1 MIRGPWK
8 TDIHSYEDARAA
20 AQRYLPWMVFDYIDG
35 AAGTGAGEARNR
47 AALRSIQLT
56 PRVLRNVS
64 TRDISTTV
72 FDQHCQVPFGI
83 APMGMCNLSRPGAD
97 LMLAKIAAQH
107 RVPIGASTVASTSL
121 EDMHKASD
129 GNAWFQLYFS
139 GDGSG
144 TERLVQRAKDADY
157 KTLIVT
163 LDVPEVGRRPRELRR
178 GFKMP
183 FKIGLPQF
191 IDFALHPEWSI
202 GSLIAGKPDMANFT
216 EPGWEFDRT
225 ESRARADWGFL
236 KRIRQM
242 WNGNLVA
249 KGVCHV
255 GDALKLRDA
264 GVDAI
269 QVSSH
274 GGRQLDS
281 GVPPIEALRDI
292 RDAIGPDFPLFYD
305 TGVRSGEDIVKAYV
319 QGASF
324 VFLGRGMQFACA
336 AGGATTLAQYWDL
349 LLQDVSITMAQL
361 GCTTIEELKH
371 LRMQ

>member
-1 MIRGPWK
+1 MLRGPW
-8 TDIHSYEDARAA
+8 TTELHSYDDARAA
-20 AQRYLPWMVFDYIDG
+20 ARRYLPWMVFDYIDG

-47 AALRSIQLT
+47 AALGAIQLT
-56 PRVLRNVS
+56 PRVLCDVS
-64 TRDISTTV
+64 ERDLTATV
-72 FDQHCQVPFGI
+72 LGQTCQVPFGI

-97 LMLAKIAAQH
+97 IMLAQIAASH
-107 RVPIGASTVASTSL
+107 SAPIGVSTVASTSL
-121 EDMHKASD
+121 EMMHKTSN

-144 TERLVQRAKDADY
+144 TERLVQRAKDAGY

-183 FKIGLPQF
+183 FKIGAPQF
-191 IDFALHPEWSI
+191 IDFALHPRWSL
-202 GSLIAGKPDMANFT
+202 GTLLAGKPDMANFT

-225 ESRARADWGFL
+225 ESRARADWSFL
-236 KRIRQM
+236 SRIRDM

-255 GDALKLRDA
+255 DDALRLRDA

-269 QVSSH
+269 LVSSH
-274 GGRQLDS
+274 GGRQLES
-281 GVPPIEALRDI
+281 SVPPIHALRDI
-292 RDAIGPDFPLFYD
+292 REAIGPDYPLFYD

-324 VFLGRGMQFACA
+324 VFVGRGMQFACA
-336 AGGATTLAQYWDL
+336 AGGAEGLAQYWEL
-349 LLQDVSITMAQL
+349 LRQDVSITMAQL
-361 GCTTIEELKH
+361 GCTSIEGLKQI
-371 LRMQ
+371 RAM